1 MHGSHYLS
9 VMRFIRVAGL
19 LPALLLSAVL
29 TAQQPVK
36 NLVME
41 GGGIRGIAYI
51 GTLQVLDS
59 AGMLQQLERVG
70 GTSAG
75 AIQAC
80 LLAVGYTPAEILEAL
95 QSTSFKQFN
104 DGSFLAIPGAVRL
117 QKHMGWYKGEA
128 LTQWIAEKI
137 AAKTGNPNIS
147 FQQLYDQR
155 QSFGRVS
162 LYITGTDLSWQRLRV
177 FSHETYPN
185 MRIADAVRISAS
197 IPFYFQPNWID
208 SAGRCFSTNDS
219 LSTRSLV
226 VDGGLLANYPLAI
239 FDSSRYVAGDLPNHY
254 QRNAATLGLQLE
266 EPWIVDS
273 PLVQSMRPYPIDNNN
288 TYLKSIY
295 KLLVDKPV
303 KDLERTVLISNLS
316 LNPRIRKLPQ
326 KQVDELLESGRQAAR
341 KFINERR

>member
-1 MHGSHYLS
+1 
-9 VMRFIRVAGL
+9 MRFFRIVD
-19 LPALLLSAVL
+19 LLLSLFLNLVAEGQ
-29 TAQQPVK
+29 APFK

-51 GTLQVLDS
+51 GALQVLDS
-59 AGMLQQLERVG
+59 AGQLKQLERVG

-80 LLAVGYTPAEILEAL
+80 LLAVGYTPAEILDAL

-128 LTQWIAEKI
+128 LTQWMEEKI
-137 AAKTGNPNIS
+137 AAKTGNAHIT
-147 FQQLYDQR
+147 FQKLYEQQ
-155 QSFGRVS
+155 QSLGRVS

-197 IPFYFQPNWID
+197 IPFYFRPVWID
-208 SAGRCFSTNDS
+208 SVGRCFESNDS
-219 LSTRSLV
+219 LFTRSLMA
-226 VDGGLLANYPLAI
+226 DGGLLANYPLGI
-239 FDSSRYVAGDLPNHY
+239 FDSSRYTNGEEPNRF
-254 QRNAATLGLQLE
+254 QRNVATLGLQLE

-295 KLLVDKPV
+295 KLLVDRPV
-303 KDLERTVLISNLS
+303 NDLERTILISNLS

-326 KQVDELLESGRQAAR
+326 KQVEQLLESGRQAAR
-341 KFINERR
+341 KFITNFP